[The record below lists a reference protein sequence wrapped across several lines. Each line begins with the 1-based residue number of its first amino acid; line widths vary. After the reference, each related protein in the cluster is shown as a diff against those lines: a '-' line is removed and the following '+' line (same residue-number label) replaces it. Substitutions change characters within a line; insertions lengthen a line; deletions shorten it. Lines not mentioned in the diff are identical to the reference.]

1 MHTLAASF
9 TLKGKKIDAVEHEQ
23 FENVIEAAAR
33 ILNSYLKAYD
43 SSSYS
48 LPFVGEDDYI
58 GAINAMRFR
67 IRESKRLLE
76 KWKNQT
82 SSSKRYPEIFFGS
95 LSLRVLR
102 CLACTPQTNLLS
114 LFSPGVSG
122 KEAVLTQG
130 DSKVFI
136 GF

>member
-58 GAINAMRFR
+58 GAMNAMRFR
-67 IRESKRLLE
+67 ISESKRLLE
-76 KWKNQT
+76 
-82 SSSKRYPEIFFGS
+82 
-95 LSLRVLR
+95 
-102 CLACTPQTNLLS
+102 
-114 LFSPGVSG
+114 
-122 KEAVLTQG
+122 
-130 DSKVFI
+130 
-136 GF
+136 